1 MAASARPLR
10 RESANAGV
18 VMSARDGMQPAI
30 RRLDYGPPAFHIPV
44 LELEFLLEREATRVT
59 SSFNFRRNPDLPE
72 TAALVLDGEG
82 QRDVVV
88 SLDGVALPAGAYSRD
103 AHSLTI
109 HAPPAAGRLTV
120 EATINPAANA
130 ALEGLYVSSGVYCT
144 QCEAEGFRRI
154 AYFPDRPDVLA
165 TYTVTIVADRE
176 RCPVLLSNGN
186 RVAAGPLDRGRHFA
200 RWHDPF
206 PKPTYLFALVA
217 GDLAALEDT
226 FTTMGGRTVALEIW
240 STSRN
245 LPRCAHAMAALK
257 RAMRWDEECYGR
269 EYDLDRF
276 MIFCADDFNL
286 GAMENKGLNIFN
298 SRLVLAD
305 PATATDGDYQAIEG
319 VIGHEYFH
327 NWTGN
332 RVTCRDWFQLSL
344 KEGLTVFRDQ
354 EFSADMGSRAVE
366 RIAAVD
372 YLRSAQFPEDA
383 SPLAHPVRPDEYV
396 EINNFYTATVYEKGA
411 EVIRMQHTL
420 LGPERFRRGMDLYFE
435 RHDGQAVTCD
445 EFVQAM
451 EDASLAT
458 GGPGLA
464 QFRRWYSQAGTPV
477 VRATGHYDAARRTYT
492 LEVAQR
498 TAPTPG
504 QAVKQP
510 FHIPLALGLVGPDGT
525 DLPLRL
531 AGDTGPA
538 GTTRILSLTE
548 ERQTFVFVDV
558 PAAPVPSLLRGFS
571 APVRLEF
578 DYSDAE
584 LAFLAAHDSDA
595 FNRWDAAQRS
605 FCNAILALAAGHA
618 RGDPMLLPP
627 PLAGLAAKAVADDD
641 ADPALLALAVTPP
654 ETAYLAGLVDTIDV
668 DALVAAREFA
678 VREIALAVRPAFERT
693 YALHR
698 PRAPYAPAQDQIG
711 SRMLRNA
718 CLRYLAAIDD
728 APARALAV
736 AQYEAADNMTDAIA
750 ALAAVNHS
758 SAPEREALF
767 ARFEAKWRDEPL
779 VLDKWFALQA
789 SSLRADTLPRVRA
802 LLAHPKFDARNPNRV
817 RALVATFARR
827 NWNAFHRTDGSGYAF
842 VGEQVLAFDRRNPQ
856 LAAAL
861 AGAFNL
867 WRHYAEPRRA
877 LQRAALETIGR
888 APELSPDVAEIVER
902 NLAD

>member
-1 MAASARPLR
+1 
-10 RESANAGV
+10 
-18 VMSARDGMQPAI
+18 MQPTV
-30 RRLDYGPPAFHIPV
+30 RRLDYRPPAFLIPAV
-44 LELEFLLEREATRVT
+44 ELEFELHREATRVT
-59 SSFNFRRNPDLPE
+59 SSFEFRRNPARSGVAE
-72 TAALVLDGEG
+72 LVLDGES

-88 SLDGVALPAGAYSRD
+88 LLDGEVLPAGAWTRD
-103 AHSLTI
+103 AHTLAI
-109 HAPPAAGRLTV
+109 HAPPASGRLTV
-120 EATINPAANA
+120 QATINPAANV
-130 ALEGLYVSSGVYCT
+130 ALEGLYVSSGVFCT

-186 RVAAGPLDRGRHFA
+186 LVAAGQLDRGRHFA
-200 RWHDPF
+200 RWVDPF

-226 FTTMGGRTVALEIW
+226 FTTMRGREVSLEIW
-240 STSRN
+240 STPRN
-245 LPRCAHAMAALK
+245 LPRCTHAMAALK
-257 RAMRWDEECYGR
+257 RAMRWDEERYGR

-276 MIFCADDFNL
+276 MIFCADDLNL

-344 KEGLTVFRDQ
+344 KEGLTVFREQ

-372 YLRSAQFPEDA
+372 YLRSAQFAEDA

-411 EVIRMQHTL
+411 EVIRMQQAL

-445 EFVQAM
+445 DFVRAM
-451 EDASLAT
+451 EDASVGS
-458 GGPGLA
+458 GGPDLR

-477 VRATGHYDAARRTYT
+477 VRAVGRYDAARATYT
-492 LEVAQR
+492 LELAQR
-498 TAPTPG
+498 TAPTAG
-504 QAVKQP
+504 QPDKAP
-510 FHIPLALGLVGPDGT
+510 FHIPFAVGLVGPEGT

-531 AGDTGPA
+531 DGDAAAG
-538 GTTRILSLTE
+538 GTTRVLSLTAD
-548 ERQTFVFVDV
+548 RQAFVFVDV
-558 PAAPVPSLLRGFS
+558 PAEPVPSLLRGFS

-578 DYSDAE
+578 DHTDAE
-584 LAFLAAHDSDA
+584 LAFLAAHDSDP

-605 FCNAILALAAGHA
+605 FCRAILALAAAHA
-618 RGDPMLLPP
+618 RGEPP
-627 PLAGLAAKAVADDD
+627 TRPSPLAELAARILADDR
-641 ADPALLALAVTPP
+641 ADPALLALALTPP
-654 ETAYLAGLVDTIDV
+654 ETSYLAGLVDTIDV
-668 DALVAAREFA
+668 DALVAAREFV
-678 VREIALAVRPAFERT
+678 VRALASALRPVLEAAHAR
-693 YALHR
+693 HR
-698 PRAPYAPAQDQIG
+698 PHAPYAPTQDQIG
-711 SRMLRNA
+711 ARMLRNV
-718 CLRYLAAIDD
+718 CLRYLGALDD

-736 AQYEAADNMTDAIA
+736 AQYDASDNMTDAIA
-750 ALAAVNHS
+750 ALAALNHS
-758 SAPEREALF
+758 AAAEREALF
-767 ARFEAKWRDEPL
+767 ARFEAKWHDEPL

-789 SSLRADTLPRVRA
+789 SARRPDTLVRVRS
-802 LLAHPKFDARNPNRV
+802 LLAHPRFDARNPNRV

-827 NWNAFHRTDGSGYAF
+827 NWTAFHRADSSGYDF
-842 VGEQVLAFDRRNPQ
+842 VREQVLAFDRRNPQ

-867 WRHYAEPRRA
+867 WRRFAEPRRS
-877 LQRAALETIGR
+877 LQRSALEAIGR
-888 APELSPDVAEIVER
+888 ASELSPDVAEIVER